1 MTCVRIR
8 MTENRSKPHPTKM
21 LIQRRRIFEEIP
33 QVEEGV
39 LRAARLMSPGGI
51 YRKDADRGNLNKV
64 S

>member
-1 MTCVRIR
+1 
-8 MTENRSKPHPTKM
+8 M

-51 YRKDADRGNLNKV
+51 YRKDADRGNLNKF